1 MSTNQNNYVH
11 RALLEEFSPS
21 TSKHRLLQDQLD
33 NVIHLVEGKL
43 RVQDNTHT
51 HTTAANNTG
60 TCTYRNSWVI
70 CMHACMYVCMY
81 VCVVSEVDGLRR
93 IFTPF
98 IGVRADEDND
108 QVFHISC

>member
-60 TCTYRNSWVI
+60 TCTVRAVTVGLYA
-70 CMHACMYVCMY
+70 CMHVCMYVCMY
-81 VCVVSEVDGLRR
+81 V
-93 IFTPF
+93 
-98 IGVRADEDND
+98 
-108 QVFHISC
+108 